1 MGREWRDVIGLVLAA
16 GFGQRLLPYTAELPK
31 TLVPVHGERTIL
43 DVILANMAQVGLGEV
58 HVVVGHAA
66 DALRSRRDELAE
78 RYGLDLHLITNDRPE
93 LNNAYSLWQAREAYS
108 DGALLVNGDTLH
120 PVEVP
125 RGLLAGRGPDL
136 LLAVDARPGLTEE
149 AMKVRLDAAGRVAA
163 INKGLDPHGSYGE
176 YIGVSLIEASV
187 ADKLTDALERTWRR
201 FPQHYYE
208 DAFQVLVDSDAAE
221 VRPVPIG
228 DVEWVE
234 VDDPDNLAT
243 ARDIACRY

>member
-1 MGREWRDVIGLVLAA
+1 VIGLVLAA

-43 DVILANMAQVGLGEV
+43 DVILANLAEVGLREV

-66 DALRSRRDELAE
+66 EAVHARRERLAE
-78 RYGLDLHLITNDRPE
+78 RYGLDLRLITNDRPE
-93 LNNAYSLWQAREAYS
+93 LNNAYSLWRAREAYAK
-108 DGALLVNGDTLH
+108 GALLVNGDTLH
-120 PVEVP
+120 PVGVP

-149 AMKVRLDAAGRVAA
+149 AMKVRLDDAGRVAA
-163 INKGLDPHGSYGE
+163 INKALDIDSSYGE
-176 YIGVSLIEASV
+176 YIGVALIESSV

-201 FPQHYYE
+201 YPQHYYE
-208 DAFQVLVDSDAAE
+208 DAFQVLVDAGAAE

-228 DVEWVE
+228 EVEWVE
-234 VDDPDNLAT
+234 VDDPENLAT